1 MIHEAEMSIVKNKL
15 FAGVGTGDIPSPP
28 PPPPKV
34 NIGKAWHLKI
44 FPIPVPWDGILNIE
58 TQQWT

>member
-1 MIHEAEMSIVKNKL
+1 VCTQYFVRPLYTFFCWRWNWLQPTHS
-15 FAGVGTGDIPSPP
+15 SPTY
-28 PPPPKV
+28 
-34 NIGKAWHLKI
+34 KAWHLKI